1 MTKWGFLLL
10 LHFNMLVTCCCP
22 LTTRIFRISPASLVG
37 FFGLSAAIFSLKLA
51 TFSDNDCTV
60 FSIMFSSRPS
70 TSTTEIMIIHQPW
83 NKCITSWLSDTAL
96 DEEKKQ
102 RHNVRAWRKHY
113 RVLSKKLFLWNKAL
127 LSLWLWFR
135 KRHSRYSF
143 SNFRWWKLF
152 IVSKKLFLKRSMPIN
167 HRHHPTIPPFNI
179 MERIPLM
186 NETEKTIM
194 NGWHISITLA
204 HLFFQIFRCLKYFW
218 ILKNK

>member
-22 LTTRIFRISPASLVG
+22 LTTRLFRISPASLVG

-70 TSTTEIMIIHQPW
+70 TSTTKIMIIHQPW

-113 RVLSKKLFLWNKAL
+113 RVLSKKLSYGTRHFCLFGSGSARDIQDTVSVISGGGSSSL
-127 LSLWLWFR
+127 LA
-135 KRHSRYSF
+135 KNSF
-143 SNFRWWKLF
+143 SKEACQLTINITPPSLHLTSWRESHWWMRQ
-152 IVSKKLFLKRSMPIN
+152 KKPSWMADI
-167 HRHHPTIPPFNI
+167 
-179 MERIPLM
+179 
-186 NETEKTIM
+186 
-194 NGWHISITLA
+194 
-204 HLFFQIFRCLKYFW
+204 
-218 ILKNK
+218 